1 MATLLGNAYVRIRPD
16 MDGFQTEANRSIST
30 VLKSAAKVAAIA
42 AGGALATVGVKVLKD
57 SVAEASNLNESLNAV
72 QVTFGKNAKGIMAL
86 GENAAKALGL
96 SKTEFNGLAV
106 RFSNFAQTV
115 AGKGGDVVGT
125 MDDLTTRASDFAS
138 VMNLDVGQ
146 AAELFQSG
154 LAGETEP
161 LRQYGIDLSA
171 AAVQAHALA
180 KGIWNGK
187 GEMTEAQ
194 KVQARYSLLM
204 KSTNKTAGDFANTSD
219 SLANRQRI
227 ANAQWK
233 NAKAS
238 IGQALLPVMQSVTAF
253 IQEKVVPAIQT
264 FGDWFTRDGMP
275 ALTRFGA
282 TLRDTVLPPLKAVV
296 GWLVQNKDII
306 LPIAGIIG
314 TMVAAYKTWAFV
326 SGIVTAAQTAL
337 NFALAANPIGLIVMA
352 VAGLI
357 AGLVL
362 LFKKNETF
370 RNVVLGAWEGI
381 KNAITAVVEWL
392 KPYLTAAWETIKAA
406 VQAVWPVI
414 QKIITVVWGAIKWW
428 VEHYVKAVWTVITTV
443 WDWIKTATQFAWDLI
458 KGFVIDPIVAIWT
471 KVNEVVGNLV
481 TWVGARW
488 DDIKRGTQIIWGK
501 IRDHVI
507 DPIVRAKNRVGEVVD
522 NIGTKL
528 SGVWDTIKTTA
539 ATAWTNV
546 KDAIITPI
554 KEVWGAI
561 QSALGLNDDGGY
573 TKKGPLG
580 LLVDVWTKVKD
591 GIGTAF
597 SNLKDAIVEPIAEA
611 FKWVNANVISKLN
624 ESVLS
629 KFGDNVKI
637 PLLPIPEGY
646 ATGGMVR
653 GPGTGTSDSVL
664 ARLSNG
670 EYVVNARATAQHR
683 GLLEAINS
691 GRGAAPSLAAT
702 NANWQPPN
710 VGDMVSKLFKK
721 GARAAINLVAN
732 PAMDYLEN
740 TFGSTFGGRL
750 AVTGFRTMLESVRSW
765 ADDLSLAP
773 TPLMEALASRFER
786 MADDSTWVGVS
797 TCLRNVNLA
806 LQALGQKF
814 GFTVNGFAT
823 AQRAIDATRGV
834 AAAGLMNH
842 GDPPRGSLLFWDAG
856 VGNSAGH
863 IAVGDG
869 KGNFMNNFGRA
880 IVEKLPLDS
889 ARSGYRGWA
898 YPWALIAGGKKY
910 DSGGWLQPGW
920 TATYNGTG
928 KPEAILT
935 SEQWDTLNSKRRG
948 NSFHFEIHEAQ
959 PTTEDAILAA
969 WRRADALYGGI

>member
-16 MDGFQTEANRSIST
+16 MDGFQSEANRT
-30 VLKSAAKVAAIA
+30 VGAAVRSAAKVAAVA
-42 AGGALATVGVKVLKD
+42 AGAALATVGVKVLKD
-57 SVAEASNLNESLNAV
+57 SVKEASNLNESLNAV

-138 VMNLDVGQ
+138 VMNLDVSQ

-238 IGQALLPVMQSVTAF
+238 IGQALLPVMQSVTQF
-253 IQEKVVPAIQT
+253 IQEKVVPAIQA

-282 TLRDTVLPPLKAVV
+282 TLRDTVLPPLTAIV
-296 GWLVQNKDII
+296 GWLIRNKDVLI
-306 LPIAGIIG
+306 PIAGIIG
-314 TMVAAYKTWAFV
+314 VMVAAYKTWAFI
-326 SGIVTAAQTAL
+326 SGVVTAAQMAL
-337 NFALAANPIGLIVMA
+337 NLALTANPIGLIVMA
-352 VAGLI
+352 VAGLV

-370 RNVVLGAWEGI
+370 RNVVLASWEAI
-381 KNAITAVVEWL
+381 K
-392 KPYLTAAWETIKAA
+392 TAAVAVWDFIKGYLQGVWEAIKAA
-406 VQAVWPVI
+406 VEVVWPIVQKVIELAWKYIKTYVVTYVKVIKAVIEAVW
-414 QKIITVVWGAIKWW
+414 KAIKW
-428 VEHYVKAVWTVITTV
+428 
-443 WDWIKTATQFAWDLI
+443 ATQTTWDAI
-458 KGFVIDPIVAIWT
+458 KAFIIDPIRAAWQVIRT
-471 KVNEVVGNLV
+471 VVGNVKDWLSS
-481 TWVGARW
+481 TWT
-488 DDIKRGTQIIWGK
+488 DIRE
-501 IRDHVI
+501 
-507 DPIVRAKNRVGEVVD
+507 RAAN
-522 NIGTKL
+522 
-528 SGVWDTIKTTA
+528 
-539 ATAWTNV
+539 AWQNV
-546 KDAIITPI
+546 KDAIVGPI
-554 KEVWGAI
+554 QNVWKAI
-561 QSALGLNDDGGY
+561 KNALGITDGGGIAED
-573 TKKGPLG
+573 GPLSKIVG
-580 LLVDVWTKVKD
+580 VFRTVVDKVGGVFAK
-591 GIGTAF
+591 I
-597 SNLKDAIVEPIAEA
+597 KDAIVQPIADA
-611 FKWVNANVISKLN
+611 FKWVNTNVITKLN

-637 PLLPIPEGY
+637 PLLPIPKDY

-740 TFGSTFGGRL
+740 TFGDTFGGRL

-880 IVEKLPLDS
+880 IVEKLSLDS

-935 SEQWDTLNSKRRG
+935 GEQWDTLASKSRG

>member
-138 VMNLDVGQ
+138 VMNLDVSQ

-381 KNAITAVVEWL
+381 KNAITAVVEWP
-392 KPYLTAAWETIKAA
+392 KPYLTAAWDAIKAA
-406 VQAVWPVI
+406 VEVVWPII
-414 QKIITVVWGAIKWW
+414 QKVIELAWKYIKTYVVTYVKVIKTVVEGVWKAIKWATQTTW
-428 VEHYVKAVWTVITTV
+428 DAVKAFI
-443 WDWIKTATQFAWDLI
+443 
-458 KGFVIDPIVAIWT
+458 IDPIRAAWQIIRT
-471 KVNEVVGNLV
+471 VVGNVRDWLSE
-481 TWVGARW
+481 T
-488 DDIKRGTQIIWGK
+488 WGK
-501 IRDHVI
+501 IRE
-507 DPIVRAKNRVGEVVD
+507 RA
-522 NIGTKL
+522 
-528 SGVWDTIKTTA
+528 S
-539 ATAWTNV
+539 TAWQNV
-546 KDAIITPI
+546 KDAILGPI
-554 KEVWGAI
+554 QAI
-561 QSALGLNDDGGY
+561 WTGIKNALGITEKGGLSDD
-573 TKKGPLG
+573 GPLG
-580 LLVDVWTKVKD
+580 KLVGVFRTVVDRV
-591 GIGTAF
+591 GTVF
-597 SNLKDAIVEPIAEA
+597 SKIKDAIVEPIAEA

-637 PLLPIPEGY
+637 PLLPIPKGY

-691 GRGAAPSLAAT
+691 GRGTGPSLAASNT
-702 NANWQPPN
+702 NWQPPN

-740 TFGSTFGGRL
+740 TFGGTFGGKM
-750 AVTGFRTMLESVRSW
+750 AITGFRTMLESVRSW
-765 ADDLSLAP
+765 ADELSLAP

-823 AQRAIDATRGV
+823 AKRAIDATMGV
-834 AAAGLMNH
+834 VRSGQMND
-842 GDPPRGSLLFWDAG
+842 GQPPRGSLLFWDAG

>member
-1 MATLLGNAYVRIRPD
+1 VATLLGNAYVRIRPD
-16 MDGFQTEANRSIST
+16 MDGFQSEANRT
-30 VLKSAAKVAAIA
+30 VGAAVRSAAKVAAVA
-42 AGGALATVGVKVLKD
+42 AGAALATVGVKVLKD

-138 VMNLDVGQ
+138 VMNLDVSQ

-238 IGQALLPVMQSVTAF
+238 IGQALLPVMQSVTQF
-253 IQEKVVPAIQT
+253 IQEKVVPAIQA

-282 TLRDTVLPPLKAVV
+282 TLRDTVLPPLSAIV
-296 GWLVQNKDII
+296 GWLIRNKDVLI
-306 LPIAGIIG
+306 PIAGIIG

-326 SGIVTAAQTAL
+326 SGIVTAAQMAL
-337 NFALAANPIGLIVMA
+337 NLALTMNPIGVVVMA

-357 AGLVL
+357 AALVL

-370 RNVVLGAWEGI
+370 RNVVLGAWDAI
-381 KNAITAVVEWL
+381 K
-392 KPYLTAAWETIKAA
+392 TAAVAVWDFIKGYLQAVWDGIKAA
-406 VQAVWPVI
+406 VEVVWPIVQKVIEIAWKAIKTYVVTYVKVVKTVIEAVW
-414 QKIITVVWGAIKWW
+414 KAIKW
-428 VEHYVKAVWTVITTV
+428 
-443 WDWIKTATQFAWDLI
+443 ATQTTWDAI
-458 KGFVIDPIVAIWT
+458 KAFIIDPIRAAWQVIRT
-471 KVNEVVGNLV
+471 VVGNVKDWLSS
-481 TWVGARW
+481 TWA
-488 DDIKRGTQIIWGK
+488 DIKE
-501 IRDHVI
+501 
-507 DPIVRAKNRVGEVVD
+507 RA
-522 NIGTKL
+522 
-528 SGVWDTIKTTA
+528 S
-539 ATAWTNV
+539 TAWQNV
-546 KDAIITPI
+546 KDAILRPVRAIWDGI
-554 KEVWGAI
+554 K
-561 QSALGLNDDGGY
+561 SALGIGEKGGLLDD
-573 TKKGPLG
+573 GPLG
-580 LLVDVWTKVKD
+580 KLVGVFRTVVDRV
-591 GIGTAF
+591 GTVFAKI
-597 SNLKDAIVEPIAEA
+597 KDAIVEPIAAA

-637 PLLPIPEGY
+637 PLLPIPKGY

-691 GRGAAPSLAAT
+691 GRGTGPSLAAT

-740 TFGSTFGGRL
+740 TFGGTFGGKM
-750 AVTGFRTMLESVRSW
+750 AITGFRTMLESVRSW
-765 ADDLSLAP
+765 ADELSLAP

-823 AQRAIDATRGV
+823 AQRAIDATMGV
-834 AAAGLMNH
+834 VRSGQMND
-842 GDPPRGSLLFWDAG
+842 GQPPRGSLLFWDAG

>member
-16 MDGFQTEANRSIST
+16 MDGFQTEANRSIGT

-314 TMVAAYKTWAFV
+314 TMVAAYKAWAFV

-392 KPYLTAAWETIKAA
+392 KPYLTAAWDAIKAA
-406 VQAVWPVI
+406 VEVVWPII
-414 QKIITVVWGAIKWW
+414 QKVIELAWKYIKTYVVTYVKVIKTVVEGVWKAIKW
-428 VEHYVKAVWTVITTV
+428 
-443 WDWIKTATQFAWDLI
+443 ATQTTWDAI
-458 KGFVIDPIVAIWT
+458 KAFIIDPIRAAWQIIRT
-471 KVNEVVGNLV
+471 VVGNVRDWLSE
-481 TWVGARW
+481 T
-488 DDIKRGTQIIWGK
+488 WGK
-501 IRDHVI
+501 IRE
-507 DPIVRAKNRVGEVVD
+507 RA
-522 NIGTKL
+522 
-528 SGVWDTIKTTA
+528 S
-539 ATAWTNV
+539 TAWQNV
-546 KDAIITPI
+546 KDAILGPI
-554 KEVWGAI
+554 QAI
-561 QSALGLNDDGGY
+561 WTGIKNALGITDKGGLSDD
-573 TKKGPLG
+573 GPLG
-580 LLVDVWTKVKD
+580 KLVGVFRTVVDRVGNV
-591 GIGTAF
+591 F
-597 SNLKDAIVEPIAEA
+597 SKIKDAIVEPIATA

-637 PLLPIPEGY
+637 PLLPIPKGY

-691 GRGAAPSLAAT
+691 GRGTGPSLAASNT
-702 NANWQPPN
+702 NWQPPN

-740 TFGSTFGGRL
+740 TFGGTFGGKM
-750 AVTGFRTMLESVRSW
+750 AITGFRTMLESVRSW
-765 ADDLSLAP
+765 ADELSLAP

-823 AQRAIDATRGV
+823 AKRAIDATMGV
-834 AAAGLMNH
+834 VRSGQMND
-842 GDPPRGSLLFWDAG
+842 GQPPRGSLLFWDAG

>member
-16 MDGFQTEANRSIST
+16 MDGFQAEANRSIGT

-72 QVTFGKNAKGIMAL
+72 QVTFGKNAKGITAL
-86 GENAAKALGL
+86 GESAAKALGL

-115 AGKGGDVVGT
+115 AGKGGDVVAT

-138 VMNLDVGQ
+138 VMNLDVNQ

-370 RNVVLGAWEGI
+370 RNIVLGAWEGI
-381 KNAITAVVEWL
+381 KNAITAVIEWL
-392 KPYLTAAWETIKAA
+392 KPYLTAAWDGIKAA
-406 VQAVWPVI
+406 VEVVWPVI
-414 QKIITVVWGAIKWW
+414 QKIIELAWKYIKTYVVTYVKIIKTVVEAVWKAIKWATQTTW
-428 VEHYVKAVWTVITTV
+428 DAVKAFI
-443 WDWIKTATQFAWDLI
+443 
-458 KGFVIDPIVAIWT
+458 IDPIRAAWQIIKT
-471 KVNEVVGNLV
+471 VVGNVRDWLSE
-481 TWVGARW
+481 T
-488 DDIKRGTQIIWGK
+488 WGK
-501 IRDHVI
+501 IRE
-507 DPIVRAKNRVGEVVD
+507 RA
-522 NIGTKL
+522 
-528 SGVWDTIKTTA
+528 SA
-539 ATAWTNV
+539 AWQNV
-546 KDAIITPI
+546 KDAILGPI
-554 KEVWGAI
+554 QAI
-561 QSALGLNDDGGY
+561 WTGIKNALGITEKGGLSDD
-573 TKKGPLG
+573 GPLG
-580 LLVDVWTKVKD
+580 KLVGVFRTVVDRV
-591 GIGTAF
+591 GTVF
-597 SNLKDAIVEPIAEA
+597 SKIKDAIVEPIATA

-637 PLLPIPEGY
+637 PLLPIPKGY

-691 GRGAAPSLAAT
+691 GRGTGPSLAASNT
-702 NANWQPPN
+702 NWQPPN

-740 TFGSTFGGRL
+740 TFGGTFGGKM
-750 AVTGFRTMLESVRSW
+750 AITGFRTMLESVRSW
-765 ADDLSLAP
+765 ADELSLAP

-823 AQRAIDATRGV
+823 AQRAIDATMGV
-834 AAAGLMNH
+834 IRSGQMND
-842 GDPPRGSLLFWDAG
+842 GQPPRGSLLFWDAG

>member
-16 MDGFQTEANRSIST
+16 MDGFQSEANRT
-30 VLKSAAKVAAIA
+30 VGAAVRSAAKVAAVA
-42 AGGALATVGVKVLKD
+42 AGAALATVGVKVLKD
-57 SVAEASNLNESLNAV
+57 SVKEASNLNESLNAV

-138 VMNLDVGQ
+138 VMNLDVSQ

-238 IGQALLPVMQSVTAF
+238 IGQALLPVMQSVTQF
-253 IQEKVVPAIQT
+253 IQEKVVPAIQA

-282 TLRDTVLPPLKAVV
+282 TLRDTVLPPLTAIV
-296 GWLVQNKDII
+296 GWLIRNKDVLI
-306 LPIAGIIG
+306 PIAGIIG
-314 TMVAAYKTWAFV
+314 VMVAAYKTWAFI
-326 SGIVTAAQTAL
+326 SGVVTAAQMAL
-337 NFALAANPIGLIVMA
+337 NLALTANPIGLIVMA
-352 VAGLI
+352 VAGLV

-370 RNVVLGAWEGI
+370 RNVVLASWEAI
-381 KNAITAVVEWL
+381 K
-392 KPYLTAAWETIKAA
+392 TAAVAVWDFIKGYLQGVWEAIKAA
-406 VQAVWPVI
+406 VEVVWPIVQKVIELAWKYIKTYVVTYVKVIKAVIEAVW
-414 QKIITVVWGAIKWW
+414 KAIKW
-428 VEHYVKAVWTVITTV
+428 
-443 WDWIKTATQFAWDLI
+443 ATQTTWDAI
-458 KGFVIDPIVAIWT
+458 KAFIIDPIRAAWQVIRT
-471 KVNEVVGNLV
+471 VVGNVKDWLSS
-481 TWVGARW
+481 TWT
-488 DDIKRGTQIIWGK
+488 DIRE
-501 IRDHVI
+501 
-507 DPIVRAKNRVGEVVD
+507 RAAN
-522 NIGTKL
+522 
-528 SGVWDTIKTTA
+528 
-539 ATAWTNV
+539 AWQNV
-546 KDAIITPI
+546 KDAIVGPI
-554 KEVWGAI
+554 QNVWKAI
-561 QSALGLNDDGGY
+561 KNALGITDGGGIAED
-573 TKKGPLG
+573 GPLSKIVG
-580 LLVDVWTKVKD
+580 VFRTVVDKVGGVFAK
-591 GIGTAF
+591 I
-597 SNLKDAIVEPIAEA
+597 KDAIVQPIADA
-611 FKWVNANVISKLN
+611 FKWVNTNVITKLN

-637 PLLPIPEGY
+637 PLLPIPKGY

-740 TFGSTFGGRL
+740 TFGDTFGGRL

-880 IVEKLPLDS
+880 IVEKLSLDS

-935 SEQWDTLNSKRRG
+935 GEQWDTLASKSRG

>member
-1 MATLLGNAYVRIRPD
+1 VATLLGNAYVRIRPD
-16 MDGFQTEANRSIST
+16 MDGFQSEANRT
-30 VLKSAAKVAAIA
+30 VGAAVRSAAKVAAVA
-42 AGGALATVGVKVLKD
+42 AGAALATVGVKVLKD
-57 SVAEASNLNESLNAV
+57 SVKEASNLNESLNAV

-138 VMNLDVGQ
+138 VMNLDVSQ

-238 IGQALLPVMQSVTAF
+238 IGQALLPVMQSVTQF
-253 IQEKVVPAIQT
+253 IQEKVVPAIQA

-282 TLRDTVLPPLKAVV
+282 TLRDTVLPPLTAIV
-296 GWLVQNKDII
+296 GWLIRNKDVLI
-306 LPIAGIIG
+306 PIAGIIG
-314 TMVAAYKTWAFV
+314 VMVAAYKTWAFI
-326 SGIVTAAQTAL
+326 SGVVTAAQMAL
-337 NFALAANPIGLIVMA
+337 NLALTANPIGLIVMA
-352 VAGLI
+352 VAGLV

-370 RNVVLGAWEGI
+370 RNIVLGSWEAI
-381 KNAITAVVEWL
+381 K
-392 KPYLTAAWETIKAA
+392 TAAVAVWDFIKGYLQAVWDAIKAA
-406 VQAVWPVI
+406 VEVVWPIVQKVIEIAWKAIKTYVVTYVKVVRTVIEAVW
-414 QKIITVVWGAIKWW
+414 KAIKW
-428 VEHYVKAVWTVITTV
+428 
-443 WDWIKTATQFAWDLI
+443 ATQTTWDAI
-458 KGFVIDPIVAIWT
+458 KAFIIDPIRAAWHVIRD
-471 KVNEVVGNLV
+471 VVGNV
-481 TWVGARW
+481 KTW
-488 DDIKRGTQIIWGK
+488 
-501 IRDHVI
+501 
-507 DPIVRAKNRVGEVVD
+507 
-522 NIGTKL
+522 L
-528 SGVWDTIKTTA
+528 SDTWATIKDRA
-539 ATAWTNV
+539 ATAWQGV
-546 KDAIITPI
+546 KDAILRPVRAIWDGI
-554 KEVWGAI
+554 K
-561 QSALGLNDDGGY
+561 SALGIGDKGGL
-573 TKKGPLG
+573 TEDGPLAK
-580 LLVDVWTKVKD
+580 LANVFTKVKD
-591 GIGTAF
+591 RIGEAF
-597 SNLKDAIVEPIAEA
+597 GGVKDAIVAPIVTA
-611 FKWVNANVISKLN
+611 FKWVNANVIDKLN
-624 ESVLS
+624 DSILS
-629 KFGDNVKI
+629 KFGALRI
-637 PLLPIPEGY
+637 PKLQIPKGY

-740 TFGSTFGGRL
+740 TFGDTFGGRL
-750 AVTGFRTMLESVRSW
+750 AVTGFRTILESVRSW
-765 ADDLSLAP
+765 ADDQSLAP

-880 IVEKLPLDS
+880 IVEKLSLDS

-935 SEQWDTLNSKRRG
+935 GEQWDTLASKSRG

>member
-337 NFALAANPIGLIVMA
+337 NFALTMNPIGVVVMA
-352 VAGLI
+352 IAGLI

-392 KPYLTAAWETIKAA
+392 KPYLTAAWDAIKAA
-406 VQAVWPVI
+406 VEVVWPII
-414 QKIITVVWGAIKWW
+414 QKVIELAWKYIKTYVVTYVKIIKTVVEGVWKAIKW
-428 VEHYVKAVWTVITTV
+428 
-443 WDWIKTATQFAWDLI
+443 ATQTTWDAI
-458 KGFVIDPIVAIWT
+458 KAFIIDPIRAAWQIIKT
-471 KVNEVVGNLV
+471 VVGNVRDWLSE
-481 TWVGARW
+481 T
-488 DDIKRGTQIIWGK
+488 WGK
-501 IRDHVI
+501 IRE
-507 DPIVRAKNRVGEVVD
+507 RA
-522 NIGTKL
+522 
-528 SGVWDTIKTTA
+528 S
-539 ATAWTNV
+539 TAWQNV
-546 KDAIITPI
+546 KDAILDPI
-554 KEVWGAI
+554 RAI
-561 QSALGLNDDGGY
+561 WTGIKNALGITDKGGLSDD
-573 TKKGPLG
+573 GPLG
-580 LLVDVWTKVKD
+580 KLVGVFRTVVDRVGNV
-591 GIGTAF
+591 F
-597 SNLKDAIVEPIAEA
+597 SKIKDAIVEPIAAA

-691 GRGAAPSLAAT
+691 GRGTGPSLAASNT
-702 NANWQPPN
+702 NWQPPN

-740 TFGSTFGGRL
+740 TFGGTFGGKM
-750 AVTGFRTMLESVRSW
+750 AITGFRTMLESVRSW
-765 ADDLSLAP
+765 ADELSLAP

-823 AQRAIDATRGV
+823 AKRAIDATMGV
-834 AAAGLMNH
+834 VRSGQMND
-842 GDPPRGSLLFWDAG
+842 GQPPRGSLLFWDAG

>member
-1 MATLLGNAYVRIRPD
+1 VATLLGNAYVRIRPD
-16 MDGFQTEANRSIST
+16 MDGFQSEANRT
-30 VLKSAAKVAAIA
+30 VGAAVRSAAKVAAVA
-42 AGGALATVGVKVLKD
+42 AGAALATVGVKVLKD
-57 SVAEASNLNESLNAV
+57 SVKEASNLNESLNAV

-138 VMNLDVGQ
+138 VMNLDVSQ

-238 IGQALLPVMQSVTAF
+238 IGQALLPVMQSVTQF
-253 IQEKVVPAIQT
+253 IQEKVVPAIQA

-282 TLRDTVLPPLKAVV
+282 TLRDTVLPPLTAIV
-296 GWLVQNKDII
+296 GWLIRNKDVLI
-306 LPIAGIIG
+306 PIAGIIG
-314 TMVAAYKTWAFV
+314 VMVAAYKTWAFI
-326 SGIVTAAQTAL
+326 SGVVTAAQMAL
-337 NFALAANPIGLIVMA
+337 NLALTANPIGLIVMA
-352 VAGLI
+352 VAGLV

-370 RNVVLGAWEGI
+370 RNVVLASWEAI
-381 KNAITAVVEWL
+381 K
-392 KPYLTAAWETIKAA
+392 TAAVAVWDFIKGYLQGVWEAIKAA
-406 VQAVWPVI
+406 VEVVWPIVQKVIELAWKYIKTYVVTYVKVIKAVIEAVW
-414 QKIITVVWGAIKWW
+414 KAIKWATKTTW
-428 VEHYVKAVWTVITTV
+428 DAIKAFI
-443 WDWIKTATQFAWDLI
+443 
-458 KGFVIDPIVAIWT
+458 IDPIRAAVE
-471 KVNEVVGNLV
+471 VVRNVVGNVREWLSNA
-481 TWVGARW
+481 WAN
-488 DDIKRGTQIIWGK
+488 
-501 IRDHVI
+501 IRE
-507 DPIVRAKNRVGEVVD
+507 RAAN
-522 NIGTKL
+522 
-528 SGVWDTIKTTA
+528 
-539 ATAWTNV
+539 AWQNV
-546 KDAIITPI
+546 KDAIVGPI
-554 KEVWGAI
+554 QNVWKAI
-561 QSALGLNDDGGY
+561 KNALGINDGGGIAED
-573 TKKGPLG
+573 GPLAK
-580 LLVDVWTKVKD
+580 LVGVFGKVVDKV
-591 GIGTAF
+591 GSVFGKI
-597 SNLKDAIVEPIAEA
+597 KDAIVEPIATA
-611 FKWVNANVISKLN
+611 FKWVNTNVITKLN
-624 ESVLS
+624 ESVL
-629 KFGDNVKI
+629 KEFGNNVKI
-637 PLLPIPEGY
+637 PLLPIPKGY

-740 TFGSTFGGRL
+740 TFGDTFGGRL

-880 IVEKLPLDS
+880 IVEKLSLDS

>member
-1 MATLLGNAYVRIRPD
+1 VATLLGNAYVRIRPD
-16 MDGFQTEANRSIST
+16 MDGFQSEANRT
-30 VLKSAAKVAAIA
+30 VGAAVRSAAKVAAVA
-42 AGGALATVGVKVLKD
+42 AGAALATVGVKVLKD

-138 VMNLDVGQ
+138 VMNLDVSQ

-238 IGQALLPVMQSVTAF
+238 IGQALLPVMQSVTQF
-253 IQEKVVPAIQT
+253 IQEKVVPAIQA

-282 TLRDTVLPPLKAVV
+282 TLRDTVLPPLTAIV
-296 GWLVQNKDII
+296 GWLIRNKDVLI
-306 LPIAGIIG
+306 PIAGIIG
-314 TMVAAYKTWAFV
+314 VMVAAYKTWAFI
-326 SGIVTAAQTAL
+326 SGVVTAAQMAL
-337 NFALAANPIGLIVMA
+337 NLALTANPIGLIVMA
-352 VAGLI
+352 VAGLV

-370 RNVVLGAWEGI
+370 RNVVLASWEAI
-381 KNAITAVVEWL
+381 K
-392 KPYLTAAWETIKAA
+392 TAAVAVWDFIKGYLQGVWEAIKAA
-406 VQAVWPVI
+406 VEVVWPIVQKVIELAWKYIKTYVVTYVKVIKAVIEAVW
-414 QKIITVVWGAIKWW
+414 KAIKW
-428 VEHYVKAVWTVITTV
+428 
-443 WDWIKTATQFAWDLI
+443 ATQTTWDAI
-458 KGFVIDPIVAIWT
+458 KAFIIDPIRAAWQVIRT
-471 KVNEVVGNLV
+471 VVGNVKDWLSS
-481 TWVGARW
+481 TWA
-488 DDIKRGTQIIWGK
+488 DIKE
-501 IRDHVI
+501 
-507 DPIVRAKNRVGEVVD
+507 RA
-522 NIGTKL
+522 
-528 SGVWDTIKTTA
+528 S
-539 ATAWTNV
+539 TAWQNV
-546 KDAIITPI
+546 KDAILRPVRAIWDGI
-554 KEVWGAI
+554 K
-561 QSALGLNDDGGY
+561 SALGIGDKGGL
-573 TKKGPLG
+573 TEDGPLAK
-580 LLVDVWTKVKD
+580 LVGVFRTVVDRVGSVFAK
-591 GIGTAF
+591 I
-597 SNLKDAIVEPIAEA
+597 KDAIVEPIATA
-611 FKWVNANVISKLN
+611 FKWVNTNVITKLN

-637 PLLPIPEGY
+637 PLLPIPKGY

-683 GLLEAINS
+683 GLLEAINA
-691 GRGAAPSLAAT
+691 GRGTGPTLAAANT
-702 NANWQPPN
+702 NWQPPN

-740 TFGSTFGGRL
+740 TFGDTFGGRL

-765 ADDLSLAP
+765 ADELSLAP

-880 IVEKLPLDS
+880 IVEKLSLDS

-935 SEQWDTLNSKRRG
+935 GEQWDTLASKSRG

>member
-16 MDGFQTEANRSIST
+16 MDGFQAEANRTIGS
-30 VLKSAAKVAAIA
+30 VLKSAAKVAAVA
-42 AGGALATVGVKVLKD
+42 AGAALGTIGVKVLKD

-72 QVTFGKNAKGIMAL
+72 QVTFGKNAKGIQAL

-138 VMNLDVGQ
+138 VMNLDVSQ

-238 IGQALLPVMQSVTAF
+238 IGQALLPVMQSVTQF

-282 TLRDTVLPPLKAVV
+282 TLRDTVLPPLKAIV
-296 GWLVQNKDII
+296 GWLIQNKDVLI
-306 LPIAGIIG
+306 PIAGIIG
-314 TMVAAYKTWAFV
+314 VMVAAYKTWAFI
-326 SGIVTAAQTAL
+326 SGVVTAAQMAL
-337 NFALAANPIGLIVMA
+337 NLALTANPIGLIVMA
-352 VAGLI
+352 VAGLV

-370 RNVVLGAWEGI
+370 RNVVLASWEAI
-381 KNAITAVVEWL
+381 K
-392 KPYLTAAWETIKAA
+392 TAAVAVWDFIKGYLQAVWDSIKAA
-406 VQAVWPVI
+406 VEVVWPIVQKVIELAWKYIKTYVVTYVKVIKAVIEAVW
-414 QKIITVVWGAIKWW
+414 KAIKW
-428 VEHYVKAVWTVITTV
+428 
-443 WDWIKTATQFAWDLI
+443 ATQTTWDAI
-458 KGFVIDPIVAIWT
+458 KAFIIDPIRAAWQVIRT
-471 KVNEVVGNLV
+471 VVGNVKDWLSS
-481 TWVGARW
+481 TWA
-488 DDIKRGTQIIWGK
+488 DIKE
-501 IRDHVI
+501 
-507 DPIVRAKNRVGEVVD
+507 RASN
-522 NIGTKL
+522 
-528 SGVWDTIKTTA
+528 
-539 ATAWTNV
+539 AWQNV
-546 KDAIITPI
+546 KDAILRPVRAIWDGI
-554 KEVWGAI
+554 K
-561 QSALGLNDDGGY
+561 SALGIGDKGGL
-573 TKKGPLG
+573 TEDGPLAK
-580 LLVDVWTKVKD
+580 LVGVFRTVVDRVGSVFAK
-591 GIGTAF
+591 I
-597 SNLKDAIVEPIAEA
+597 KDAIVDPIATA
-611 FKWVNANVISKLN
+611 FKWVNTNVIAKLN

-637 PLLPIPEGY
+637 PLLPIPKGY

-670 EYVVNARATAQHR
+670 EYVVNARAAAQHR

-710 VGDMVSKLFKK
+710 VGDMVSKLFKQ

-740 TFGSTFGGRL
+740 TFGGTFGGRL
-750 AVTGFRTMLESVRSW
+750 AVTGFKTMLESVRTW

-834 AAAGLMNH
+834 AASGQMNH

-880 IVEKLPLDS
+880 IVEKLSLDS

-935 SEQWDTLNSKRRG
+935 GEQWDTLASKSRG

>member
-337 NFALAANPIGLIVMA
+337 NFALTMNPIGVVVMA
-352 VAGLI
+352 IAGLI

-392 KPYLTAAWETIKAA
+392 KPYLTAAWDAIKAA
-406 VQAVWPVI
+406 VEVVWPII
-414 QKIITVVWGAIKWW
+414 QKVIELAWKYIKTYVVTYVKIIKTVVEGVWKAIKW
-428 VEHYVKAVWTVITTV
+428 
-443 WDWIKTATQFAWDLI
+443 ATQTTWDAI
-458 KGFVIDPIVAIWT
+458 KAFIIDPIRAAWQIIKT
-471 KVNEVVGNLV
+471 VVGNVRDWLSE
-481 TWVGARW
+481 T
-488 DDIKRGTQIIWGK
+488 WGK
-501 IRDHVI
+501 IRE
-507 DPIVRAKNRVGEVVD
+507 RA
-522 NIGTKL
+522 
-528 SGVWDTIKTTA
+528 S
-539 ATAWTNV
+539 TAWQNV
-546 KDAIITPI
+546 KDAILDPI
-554 KEVWGAI
+554 RAI
-561 QSALGLNDDGGY
+561 WTGIKNALGITDKGGLSDD
-573 TKKGPLG
+573 GPLG
-580 LLVDVWTKVKD
+580 KLVGVFRTVVDRVGNV
-591 GIGTAF
+591 F
-597 SNLKDAIVEPIAEA
+597 SKIKDAIVEPIAEA

-637 PLLPIPEGY
+637 PLLPIPKGY

-823 AQRAIDATRGV
+823 AQRAIDATMGV
-834 AAAGLMNH
+834 IRSGQMND
-842 GDPPRGSLLFWDAG
+842 GQPPRGSLLFWDAG

>member
-16 MDGFQTEANRSIST
+16 MDGFQSEANRT
-30 VLKSAAKVAAIA
+30 VGAAVRSAAKVAAVA
-42 AGGALATVGVKVLKD
+42 AGAALATVGVKVLKD
-57 SVAEASNLNESLNAV
+57 SVKEASDLNESLNAV
-72 QVTFGKNAKGIMAL
+72 QVTFGKNAKGIQAL

-138 VMNLDVGQ
+138 VMNLDVSQ

-238 IGQALLPVMQSVTAF
+238 IGQALLPVMQSVTQF
-253 IQEKVVPAIQT
+253 IQEKVVPAIQA

-282 TLRDTVLPPLKAVV
+282 TLRDTVLPPLTAIV
-296 GWLVQNKDII
+296 GWLIRNKDVLI
-306 LPIAGIIG
+306 PIAGIIG
-314 TMVAAYKTWAFV
+314 VMVAAYKTWAFI
-326 SGIVTAAQTAL
+326 SGVVTAAQMAL
-337 NFALAANPIGLIVMA
+337 NLALTANPIGLIVMA
-352 VAGLI
+352 VAGLV

-370 RNVVLGAWEGI
+370 RNVVLASWEAI
-381 KNAITAVVEWL
+381 K
-392 KPYLTAAWETIKAA
+392 TAAVAVWDFIKGYLQGVWEAIKAA
-406 VQAVWPVI
+406 VEVVWPVV
-414 QKIITVVWGAIKWW
+414 QKVIELAWKYIKTYVVTYVKVIKAVIEAVWNAIKWATKTTW
-428 VEHYVKAVWTVITTV
+428 DAIKAFI
-443 WDWIKTATQFAWDLI
+443 
-458 KGFVIDPIVAIWT
+458 IDPIRAAVE
-471 KVNEVVGNLV
+471 VVRNVVGNVREWLSNA
-481 TWVGARW
+481 WAN
-488 DDIKRGTQIIWGK
+488 
-501 IRDHVI
+501 IRE
-507 DPIVRAKNRVGEVVD
+507 RAAN
-522 NIGTKL
+522 
-528 SGVWDTIKTTA
+528 
-539 ATAWTNV
+539 AWQNV
-546 KDAIITPI
+546 KDAIVGPI
-554 KEVWGAI
+554 QNVWKAI
-561 QSALGLNDDGGY
+561 KNALGINDGGGIAED
-573 TKKGPLG
+573 GPLAK
-580 LLVDVWTKVKD
+580 LVGVFGKVVDNVGSVFGK
-591 GIGTAF
+591 I
-597 SNLKDAIVEPIAEA
+597 KDAIVEPIATA
-611 FKWVNANVISKLN
+611 FKWVNTNVITKLN

-629 KFGDNVKI
+629 KGLAL
-637 PLLPIPEGY
+637 PLLPIPKGY

-740 TFGSTFGGRL
+740 TFGDTFGGRL

-880 IVEKLPLDS
+880 IVEKLSLDS

>member
-1 MATLLGNAYVRIRPD
+1 VATLLGNAYVRIRPD
-16 MDGFQTEANRSIST
+16 MDGFQTEANRSIGT

-138 VMNLDVGQ
+138 VMNLDVNQ

-392 KPYLTAAWETIKAA
+392 KPYLTAAWDAIKAA
-406 VQAVWPVI
+406 VEVVWPII
-414 QKIITVVWGAIKWW
+414 QKVIELAWKYIKTYVVTYVKVIKTVVEGVWKAIKW
-428 VEHYVKAVWTVITTV
+428 
-443 WDWIKTATQFAWDLI
+443 ATQTTWDAI
-458 KGFVIDPIVAIWT
+458 KAFIIDPIRAAWQIIRT
-471 KVNEVVGNLV
+471 VVGNVRDWLSE
-481 TWVGARW
+481 T
-488 DDIKRGTQIIWGK
+488 WGK
-501 IRDHVI
+501 IRE
-507 DPIVRAKNRVGEVVD
+507 RA
-522 NIGTKL
+522 
-528 SGVWDTIKTTA
+528 S
-539 ATAWTNV
+539 TAWQNV
-546 KDAIITPI
+546 KDAILGPI
-554 KEVWGAI
+554 QAI
-561 QSALGLNDDGGY
+561 WTGIKNALGITDKGGLSDD
-573 TKKGPLG
+573 GPLG
-580 LLVDVWTKVKD
+580 KLVGVFRTVVDRVGNV
-591 GIGTAF
+591 F
-597 SNLKDAIVEPIAEA
+597 SKIKDAIVEPIATA

-629 KFGDNVKI
+629 EFHVKI
-637 PLLPIPEGY
+637 PRLPIPEGY

-691 GRGAAPSLAAT
+691 GRGTGPSLAAT

-740 TFGSTFGGRL
+740 TFGGTFGGKM
-750 AVTGFRTMLESVRSW
+750 AITGFRTMLESVRSW
-765 ADDLSLAP
+765 ADELSLAP

-823 AQRAIDATRGV
+823 AQRAIDATMGV
-834 AAAGLMNH
+834 VRSGQMND
-842 GDPPRGSLLFWDAG
+842 GQPPRGSLLFWDAG

>member
-1 MATLLGNAYVRIRPD
+1 VATLLGNAYVRIRPD
-16 MDGFQTEANRSIST
+16 MDGFQSEANRT
-30 VLKSAAKVAAIA
+30 VGAAVRSAAKVAAVA
-42 AGGALATVGVKVLKD
+42 AGAALATVGVKVLKD
-57 SVAEASNLNESLNAV
+57 SVKEASDLNESLNAV
-72 QVTFGKNAKGIMAL
+72 QVTFGKNAKGIQAL

-138 VMNLDVGQ
+138 VMNLDVSQ

-238 IGQALLPVMQSVTAF
+238 IGQALLPVMQSVTQF
-253 IQEKVVPAIQT
+253 IQEKVVPAIQA

-282 TLRDTVLPPLKAVV
+282 TLRDTVLPPLTAIV
-296 GWLVQNKDII
+296 GWLIRNKDVLI
-306 LPIAGIIG
+306 PIAGIIG
-314 TMVAAYKTWAFV
+314 VMVAAYKTWAFI
-326 SGIVTAAQTAL
+326 SGVVTAAQTAL
-337 NFALAANPIGLIVMA
+337 NFALTANPIGLIVMA
-352 VAGLI
+352 VAGLV

-370 RNVVLGAWEGI
+370 RNVVLASWEAI
-381 KNAITAVVEWL
+381 K
-392 KPYLTAAWETIKAA
+392 TAAVAVWDFIKGYLQAVWDAIKAA
-406 VQAVWPVI
+406 VEVVWPIVQKVIEIAWKAIKTYVVTYVKVIKAVIEAVW
-414 QKIITVVWGAIKWW
+414 KAIKW
-428 VEHYVKAVWTVITTV
+428 
-443 WDWIKTATQFAWDLI
+443 ATQTTWDAI
-458 KGFVIDPIVAIWT
+458 KAFIIDPIRAAWQVIRT
-471 KVNEVVGNLV
+471 VVGNVKDWLSS
-481 TWVGARW
+481 TWA
-488 DDIKRGTQIIWGK
+488 DIKE
-501 IRDHVI
+501 
-507 DPIVRAKNRVGEVVD
+507 RA
-522 NIGTKL
+522 
-528 SGVWDTIKTTA
+528 S
-539 ATAWTNV
+539 TAWQNV
-546 KDAIITPI
+546 KDAILRPVRAIWDGI
-554 KEVWGAI
+554 K
-561 QSALGLNDDGGY
+561 SALGIGDKGGL
-573 TKKGPLG
+573 TEDGPLAK
-580 LLVDVWTKVKD
+580 LVGVFRTVVDRVGSVFAK
-591 GIGTAF
+591 I
-597 SNLKDAIVEPIAEA
+597 KDAIVEPIATA
-611 FKWVNANVISKLN
+611 FKWVNTNVITKLN

-637 PLLPIPEGY
+637 PLLPIPKGY

-740 TFGSTFGGRL
+740 TFGDTFGGRL

-880 IVEKLPLDS
+880 IVEKLSLDS

-969 WRRADALYGGI
+969 WRRADALYGGV

>member
-138 VMNLDVGQ
+138 VMNLDVSQ

-392 KPYLTAAWETIKAA
+392 KPYLTAAWDAIKAA
-406 VQAVWPVI
+406 VEVVWPII
-414 QKIITVVWGAIKWW
+414 QKVIELAWKYIKTYVVTYVKVIKTVVEGVWKAIKWATQTTW
-428 VEHYVKAVWTVITTV
+428 DAVKAFI
-443 WDWIKTATQFAWDLI
+443 
-458 KGFVIDPIVAIWT
+458 IDPIRAAWQIIRT
-471 KVNEVVGNLV
+471 VVGNVRDWLSE
-481 TWVGARW
+481 T
-488 DDIKRGTQIIWGK
+488 WGK
-501 IRDHVI
+501 IRE
-507 DPIVRAKNRVGEVVD
+507 RA
-522 NIGTKL
+522 
-528 SGVWDTIKTTA
+528 S
-539 ATAWTNV
+539 TAWQNV
-546 KDAIITPI
+546 KDAILGPI
-554 KEVWGAI
+554 QAI
-561 QSALGLNDDGGY
+561 WTGIKNALGITEKGGLSDD
-573 TKKGPLG
+573 GPLG
-580 LLVDVWTKVKD
+580 KLVGVFRTVVDRV
-591 GIGTAF
+591 GTVF
-597 SNLKDAIVEPIAEA
+597 SKIKDAIVEPIAEA

-637 PLLPIPEGY
+637 PLLPIPKGY

-691 GRGAAPSLAAT
+691 GRGTGPSLAASNT
-702 NANWQPPN
+702 NWQPPN

-740 TFGSTFGGRL
+740 TFGGTFGGKM
-750 AVTGFRTMLESVRSW
+750 AITGFRTMLESVRSW
-765 ADDLSLAP
+765 ADELSLAP

-823 AQRAIDATRGV
+823 AKRAIDATMGV
-834 AAAGLMNH
+834 VRSGQMND
-842 GDPPRGSLLFWDAG
+842 GQPPRGSLLFWDAG